1 MISSIVKHAKLQNKR
16 LAAVR
21 KEDIKAREFG
31 EVISIDIDVIPC
43 KSVEGYSY

>member
-1 MISSIVKHAKLQNKR
+1 MQSCQSKR